1 MGPNMDAQI
10 GTCPLCG
17 AQATRSEDI
26 VTTGKGVFFDLHGCD
41 CPHCGRF
48 VFDLFLAEKLKGA
61 GDDAAFRIACLLRE
75 RALRGEKGVFGLF
88 SEKTEPQE
96 NTIHKHLAR
105 WWQVDELLAEFPKA
119 TEIIDRALINLSR
132 LMTHPMEWMPRPFAE
147 LQFLMFCPE
156 FHLPT
161 QVNYMKA
168 MGLLQTDLDAA
179 DVIRF
184 TITPQGW
191 QRIDAL
197 SKSGPDSKQTFVAMW
212 FDEQTDHFFSEGFVP
227 GLKDAGYKARRIDNK
242 EHNNKICDEIVAE
255 IRKSRFVVA
264 DFTAGCCKKCETC
277 EEHMTCRDTV
287 RQRGGVYF
295 EAGFALGLGIP
306 VIWTVRKDQIEHIH
320 FDTRQYSYIV
330 YENAEELRQKLR
342 NRIAATI
349 H

>member
-1 MGPNMDAQI
+1 MNGQGEERCLFCGNHAKFSNDCQVPD
-10 GTCPLCG
+10 GTTIACFSYRCNNCG
-17 AQATRSEDI
+17 QYVVEEKAHHRLRSDK
-26 VTTGKGVFFDLHGCD
+26 TDR
-41 CPHCGRF
+41 P
-48 VFDLFLAEKLKGA
+48 
-61 GDDAAFRIACLLRE
+61 FRIACLLKEMR
-75 RALRGEKGVFGLF
+75 LRGNTKVLGLV
-88 SEKTEPQE
+88 EDATTYEGM
-96 NTIHKHLAR
+96 TITKLLP
-105 WWQVDELLAEFPKA
+105 VVGLDEVLSDFPNA
-119 TEIIDRALINLSR
+119 TEIIDRALLNLSR
-132 LMTHPMEWMPRPFAE
+132 LMTHPMEWMTRPFAE

-161 QVNYMKA
+161 QVEYMRA
-168 MGLLQTDLDAA
+168 MGFLQTASEAA
-179 DVIRF
+179 EHVRF
-184 TITPQGW
+184 SITPQGW

-197 SKSGPDSKQTFVAMW
+197 SKSGPDSKQAFVAMW

-342 NRIAATI
+342 NRIAVTI

>member
-1 MGPNMDAQI
+1 M
-10 GTCPLCG
+10 
-17 AQATRSEDI
+17 
-26 VTTGKGVFFDLHGCD
+26 HGCD

-48 VFDLFLAEKLKGA
+48 VFDLFLAEKLNGA

-75 RALRGEKGVFGLF
+75 RALRKEKGVFGLF

-96 NTIHKHLAR
+96 NTIHKHLAK

-119 TEIIDRALINLSR
+119 TDLIDRVLLNLET
-132 LMTHPMEWMPRPFAE
+132 LQEHPLDTIKLQHADAEYFCFSPRGNAQE
-147 LQFLMFCPE
+147 LLYCMQE
-156 FHLPT
+156 
-161 QVNYMKA
+161 
-168 MGLLQTDLDAA
+168 MGL
-179 DVIRF
+179 IRRLSLTSSNVLF
-184 TITPQGW
+184 ILAPGGW
-191 QRIDAL
+191 QRIADLKKGA
-197 SKSGPDSKQTFVAMW
+197 SKSRQAFVAIW
-212 FDEQTDHFFSEGFVP
+212 FDATMNDFEKAIENAIQDEGFEC
-227 GLKDAGYKARRIDNK
+227 RIIKNI
-242 EHNNKICDEIVAE
+242 EHNNDICDEIVAE
-255 IRKSRFVVA
+255 IRKSRFIVA

-277 EEHMTCRDTV
+277 EEHKTCRDTV